1 MNNTILVGVTDA
13 PVSRRALA
21 WAVQRAADRHMSLEL
36 IAVVGGAVGAVGEHA
51 VVESAMEGRRQL
63 LEAEALR
70 IAERGVPTTVRV
82 GKGNPVARIIDA
94 STDAALL
101 VIGSDYRGR
110 DEGPA
115 RGAHGVR
122 IAAGAH
128 CPVVVIPDIDLKER
142 AGVVA
147 GVDGSEVSEHAIAF
161 AAAEADRLGEPLTL
175 VTAWTPV
182 VAPRNPG
189 VYPVEYLH
197 NMQALAEEA
206 LAVSAAG
213 LRQDYPDLHIGQH
226 VEEGYPS
233 AVINRLAASA
243 RLAVLGTHG
252 RGAVARFLLGS
263 ISEEVLGHL
272 ATATAIVR

>member
-13 PVSRRALA
+13 PVSRRALE
-21 WAVQRAADRHMSLEL
+21 WAVQRAVDRRMSLEL
-36 IAVVGGAVGAVGEHA
+36 IAIVGGAVGAVGEHA

-70 IAERGVPTTVRV
+70 IADRGVPATVRV
-82 GKGNPVARIIDA
+82 GRGNPVTRIIDA

-110 DEGPA
+110 DAGPA

-128 CPVVVIPDIDLKER
+128 CPVVVIPDIDLTAR

-161 AAAEADRLGEPLTL
+161 AAAEADRLGEPLTV
-175 VTAWTPV
+175 VTAWTPI
-182 VAPRNPG
+182 VAPRHPG

-263 ISEEVLGHL
+263 ISEEVLGRL

>member
-1 MNNTILVGVTDA
+1 MSNSILVGITDA
-13 PVSRRALA
+13 PVSRRALD
-21 WAVQRAADRHMSLEL
+21 WGVQRAADRHMSLEL
-36 IAVVGGAVGAVGEHA
+36 IAVVGGAVGAVGERA
-51 VVESAMEGRRQL
+51 VVEASMDAQRQL
-63 LEAEALR
+63 LEAETLR
-70 IAERGVPTTVRV
+70 IADHGVPTTVRV
-82 GKGNPVARIIDA
+82 ERGNPVARIIDA
-94 STDAALL
+94 STDAALV

-110 DEGPA
+110 DAGPA

-128 CPVVVIPDIDLKER
+128 CPVIVIPDIDLSDR

-161 AAAEADRLGEPLTL
+161 AASEADRLREPLTL
-175 VTAWTPV
+175 VTAWNPIVT
-182 VAPRNPG
+182 PRNPG
-189 VYPVEYLH
+189 VYPVEYLS
-197 NMQALAEEA
+197 NMQSLAEEA

-213 LRQDYPDLHIGQH
+213 LRQDYPDLIITQH

-233 AVINRLAASA
+233 AVINRLATEA

-252 RGAVARFLLGS
+252 RGKLARFLLGS
-263 ISEEVLGHL
+263 ISEEVLGRL